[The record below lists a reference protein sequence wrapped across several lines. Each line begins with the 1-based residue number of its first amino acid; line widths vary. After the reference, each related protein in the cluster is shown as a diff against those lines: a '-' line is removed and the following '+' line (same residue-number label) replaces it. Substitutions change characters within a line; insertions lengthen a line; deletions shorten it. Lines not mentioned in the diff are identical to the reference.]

1 MLLLEQV
8 AFDNCKHRL
17 RTIQV
22 VLMFCNKSF
31 SEFFWLKPV
40 GAVHSYA
47 SGQSGSARVERIDMS
62 WHLDSLVP
70 AIALSAAK
78 SLLKSFFI
86 QAADRKSQ
94 ITPASLR
101 ITHHFPDRKNVSGQ
115 SVSPI
120 TCKWTVVL
128 HYCGIF
134 LGRAWRFT

>member
-1 MLLLEQV
+1 
-8 AFDNCKHRL
+8 
-17 RTIQV
+17 
-22 VLMFCNKSF
+22 MFCNKSF
-31 SEFFWLKPV
+31 SEFFWLKLV

-47 SGQSGSARVERIDMS
+47 SGQSGSARVERIDIS

-115 SVSPI
+115 SLSPI

-134 LGRAWRFT
+134 LGPAWRFT